1 MMGLNKTR
9 RKVVIVVDVVVVV
22 VVVDVVVV
30 VVVVV
35 VVDVGAMPQNKNFDR
50 TNKKVSLS

>member
-35 VVDVGAMPQNKNFDR
+35 DVGAMPQNKNFDR